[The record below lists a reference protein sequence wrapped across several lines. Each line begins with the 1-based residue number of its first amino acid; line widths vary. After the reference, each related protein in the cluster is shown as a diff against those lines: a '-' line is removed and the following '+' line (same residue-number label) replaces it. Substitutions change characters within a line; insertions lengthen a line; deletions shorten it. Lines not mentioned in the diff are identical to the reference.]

1 MSRTALY
8 ISDNGTIK
16 WEHGGKLYC
25 LHIQRDSDPEN
36 PRNWEGDDTRLTTMA
51 CWHRRYNLGDTEVT
65 KGLTPEDFWEK
76 LVEENV
82 SDAEMAEAAMAGRFP
97 HIRISESA
105 EKEGLVTISW
115 LSESGK
121 VVIEELTPRDA
132 IADAIRHDI
141 STEDCLILMEPHAE
155 WMPIWIYEHSGIT
168 ISCGD
173 RAGQYADRWD
183 SGQLGFIVM
192 LKKKAMKDL
201 VEYVLDEKGECI
213 PDGKRGY
220 KTRPLTEET
229 WRARAI
235 EVMKDE
241 VETYDQFLTG
251 EVFGF
256 TLYEADPVEDDE
268 TPDWEETDS
277 CWGFFG
283 DDLLTNGI
291 LDHVGH
297 GLQEAI
303 AADNYEQGEAVL
315 HTAPW
320 YEF

>member
-51 CWHRRYNLGDTEVT
+51 CWHRRYNLGDANVT

-76 LVEENV
+76 LVKENV
-82 SDAEMAEAAMAGRFP
+82 SDAEIAEAAVAGRFAY
-97 HIRISESA
+97 IRITEN
-105 EKEGLVTISW
+105 KEREDLVTVSW
-115 LSESGK
+115 FSESGK
-121 VVIEELTPRDA
+121 AEIEETISRDT
-132 IADAIRHDI
+132 IADAIRHDL
-141 STEDCLILMEPHAE
+141 STEDCLALMEPHAE
-155 WMPIWIYEHSGIT
+155 WMPIWLYDHSGIT
-168 ISCGD
+168 ISCGA
-173 RAGQYADRWD
+173 RTSQYADRWD
-183 SGQLGFIVM
+183 SSQLGFIVM
-192 LKKKAMKDL
+192 IKENAMKGL
-201 VEYVLDEKGECI
+201 VEYILDEKGEPI
-213 PDGKRGY
+213 RDGEHGY

-235 EVMKDE
+235 EVMKGE
-241 VETYDQFLTG
+241 IETYDLYLTG

-256 TLYEADPVEDDE
+256 TLYESDPVEDDE
-268 TPDWEETDS
+268 TPNWEETDS

-291 LDHVGH
+291 LDHVGQ

-315 HTAPW
+315 HTASW
-320 YEF
+320 YKF